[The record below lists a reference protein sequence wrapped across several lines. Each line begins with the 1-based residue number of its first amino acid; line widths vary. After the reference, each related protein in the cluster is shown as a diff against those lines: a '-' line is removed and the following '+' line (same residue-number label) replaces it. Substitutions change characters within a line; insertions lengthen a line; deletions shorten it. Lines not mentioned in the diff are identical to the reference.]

1 MSKKLV
7 QSVETYRI
15 DDESEVDAFLEE
27 LRNEIAFE
35 IKKYSSTK
43 KQKVR
48 KGEIEDEWIQFTVTK
63 AYY

>member
-15 DDESEVDAFLEE
+15 DNESEVDAFLEE
-27 LRNEIAFE
+27 LRNEMTFE

-43 KQKVR
+43 KQKVK

>member
-27 LRNEIAFE
+27 LRSEMAFE

-43 KQKVR
+43 KQKVK
-48 KGEIEDEWIQFTVTK
+48 KGEIEDEWIQFIVTK

>member
-27 LRNEIAFE
+27 LRSEMAFE
-35 IKKYSSTK
+35 IKKYSLTK
-43 KQKVR
+43 KQKVK

>member
-27 LRNEIAFE
+27 LRSEMTFE

-43 KQKVR
+43 KQKVK

>member
-27 LRNEIAFE
+27 LRSEMAFE

-43 KQKVR
+43 KQKVK
-48 KGEIEDEWIQFTVTK
+48 KGEIEDEWIQFTITK

>member
-15 DDESEVDAFLEE
+15 DDESEVDTFLEE
-27 LRNEIAFE
+27 LRNEMAFE

-43 KQKVR
+43 KQKVK

>member
-1 MSKKLV
+1 MSRKLI

-27 LRNEIAFE
+27 LRNEMAFE

-43 KQKVR
+43 KQKVK

>member
-27 LRNEIAFE
+27 LRNEMAFE

>member
-7 QSVETYRI
+7 QSVETYII

-27 LRNEIAFE
+27 LRSEMTFE

-43 KQKVR
+43 KQKVK

>member
-15 DDESEVDAFLEE
+15 DDESEVDVFLEE
-27 LRNEIAFE
+27 LRNEMAFE

-43 KQKVR
+43 KQKVK

>member
-43 KQKVR
+43 KQKVK

>member
-15 DDESEVDAFLEE
+15 DDEPEVDAFLEE
-27 LRNEIAFE
+27 LRNEMAFE

-43 KQKVR
+43 KQKVK

>member
-27 LRNEIAFE
+27 LRNEMTFE

-43 KQKVR
+43 KQKVK

>member
-27 LRNEIAFE
+27 LRSEIAFE

-43 KQKVR
+43 KQKVK

>member
-27 LRNEIAFE
+27 LRNEMVFE

-43 KQKVR
+43 KQKVK

>member
-15 DDESEVDAFLEE
+15 DDESEVNAFLEE
-27 LRNEIAFE
+27 LRSEMTFE
-35 IKKYSSTK
+35 IKKHSSTK
-43 KQKVR
+43 KQKVK

>member
-27 LRNEIAFE
+27 LRNEMAFE

-43 KQKVR
+43 KQKVK

>member
-27 LRNEIAFE
+27 LRSEMAFE

-43 KQKVR
+43 KQKVK

>member
-15 DDESEVDAFLEE
+15 DDESEVNAFLEE
-27 LRNEIAFE
+27 LRSEMTFE

-43 KQKVR
+43 KQKVK